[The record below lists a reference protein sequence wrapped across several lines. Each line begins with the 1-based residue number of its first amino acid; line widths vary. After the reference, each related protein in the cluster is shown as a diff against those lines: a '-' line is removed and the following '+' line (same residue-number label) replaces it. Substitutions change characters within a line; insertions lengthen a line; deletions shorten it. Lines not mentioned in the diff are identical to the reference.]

1 MTKDRRKG
9 TERRSVSRHDVSIE
23 VVWEGTKGRET
34 GVLGDISE
42 KGCFVLGSG
51 NVEDGE
57 TVNLFVPISDGMRI
71 QFTGEVVNHV
81 IEIGFGLRFVGLNP
95 AQQELL
101 QRILE
106 SATKTTN

>member
-9 TERRSVSRHDVSIE
+9 DERRSVKRHDVAIDIE
-23 VVWEGTKGRET
+23 WEGSGERES

-51 NVEDGE
+51 NVDDGE
-57 TVNLFVPISDGMRI
+57 TVNIFVPISDGMKI

-81 IEIGFGLRFVGLNP
+81 VEIGFGLRFVGLNA

-106 SATKTTN
+106 TARE

>member
-9 TERRSVSRHDVSIE
+9 TERRSVKRHDVTIDIE
-23 VVWEGTKGRET
+23 WEGVGRREE

-51 NVEDGE
+51 NVANGE
-57 TVNLFVPISDGMRI
+57 VVNIFVPISDGMKI

-81 IEIGFGLRFVGLNP
+81 VEIGFGMRFTGLNS
-95 AQQELL
+95 AQKELL
-101 QRILE
+101 HRILE
-106 SATKTTN
+106 EAQK

>member
-1 MTKDRRKG
+1 MVKDRRKG
-9 TERRSVSRHDVSIE
+9 VERRSVKRHEVALDVD
-23 VVWEGTKGRET
+23 WEGAQGRES

-57 TVNLFVPISDGMRI
+57 TVNIFVPISDGMKI

-81 IEIGFGLRFVGLNP
+81 VEIGFGLKFVGLNE
-95 AQQELL
+95 AQKELL

-106 SATKTTN
+106 SAMNSEQ